1 MFDIGGWEFL
11 IIIVVAVIIVGP
23 KDLPGV
29 VKTAS
34 EWIRRAR
41 GLAREFQSGMEDL
54 AREVELEKIGDDVK
68 KGIGLDDVGDSFRSE
83 IESTIDPSGEISDA
97 FSGTGS
103 LQDEDVLD
111 DDLLYDDEYNHPID
125 VDEGK
130 LKAKD
135 KKTGE
140 QDVAGKGAPES
151 LEDATRKDE
160 PSPAEPAVKA
170 DPDKTPTA
178 GRS

>member
-11 IIIVVAVIIVGP
+11 IIIVVAIIIVGP

-54 AREVELEKIGDDVK
+54 AREVELDKIGDDVK
-68 KGIGLDDVGDSFRSE
+68 KGIGLDDAGDSYRKE
-83 IESTIDPSGEISDA
+83 IENSIDPTGEISDA
-97 FSGTGS
+97 FTEAGS
-103 LQDEDVLD
+103 LRDEDVLD

-125 VDEGK
+125 VDENTPKTLEKKRGE
-130 LKAKD
+130 KD
-135 KKTGE
+135 VVDKGIPESPEETPKTGE
-140 QDVAGKGAPES
+140 A
-151 LEDATRKDE
+151 
-160 PSPAEPAVKA
+160 SPAEPSAKP
-170 DPDKTPTA
+170 DPNKTPA
-178 GRS
+178 GGG